1 MPSKLFLSN
10 SDSNS
15 SIKYCFVDEE
25 FHPIILE
32 SGYKWSYNPIIRYVY
47 ANTPDGTLYLHKFI
61 LKHVYPD
68 SKDWFD
74 KNGDKL
80 CCDHINRD
88 RLDNTIDNLRLV
100 TRVQSQDNRNIFI
113 NNTSGH
119 TGIEYIKDRKLYKAS
134 ITIMYKAITLGRFK
148 SLEEALLIRN
158 FASEIKSQFLSMSEQ
173 RAEREDK
180 DKLKS
185 EIILYIKNIRE
196 KFKNSRNRERRIL
209 IERRKL
215 ESFIKSYSSDISSD
229 VESER
234 SERRA
239 KREELQSDEQNEK

>member
-32 SGYKWSYNPIIRYVY
+32 SGYKWSYNPITRYVY

-119 TGIEYIKDRKLYKAS
+119 TGIEFIKDRKLYKAS

-158 FASEIKSQFLSMSEQ
+158 FASEIKSQFLSISE
-173 RAEREDK
+173 RSEDK

-229 VESER
+229 NDQTNEVR
-234 SERRA
+234 SE
-239 KREELQSDEQNEK
+239 KNEQK